1 MHRPAHVRFPRFA
14 APLAFAALVPAA
26 SGQAVL
32 QSWFDPAAWISTYR
46 IAALGDVDGD
56 GRADVAIMRLLF
68 NGSTFDFVVDLCS
81 SVTGAQLIR
90 IDRGYDAGIYAIG
103 SAGDVDGDG
112 RDDLLVGTGST
123 TEVLSSATGAL
134 LASQGGHAN
143 MKLGIEV
150 LGLGDVDGDGV
161 PDFAATVAKFGIGGF
176 GDSYVEICSG
186 ADGSVLLTLSTP
198 GGGGFLGAA
207 LARAPDLDGD
217 GIDELVVGNPLSAPA
232 FAGFV
237 KVFSPTS
244 GNVLAQYDAP
254 AGYYGFGSDVAVCR
268 DFTGD
273 GIADF
278 VVLGGTVQSTL
289 PGREIAWMISGA
301 DGSIVA
307 TLPSPAKKTW
317 TEVTSALDANG
328 DGWGDFALGSTQD
341 LGKHSVE
348 SVWLYDGRTQLPL
361 YTFEQFQ
368 QGNGPFVA
376 GLPDVNG
383 DGRDDLLMG
392 VDASNLGA
400 VLHSGND
407 FFLDASPIVA
417 VAGETFTKTLR
428 TGITGNLGLIALVG
442 VNGIPLF
449 LPILGPTT
457 FDATGTI
464 GYQVT
469 IPAGLA
475 GLTLDYLGFAIDAR
489 GKVAASAVERV
500 VFE

>member
-1 MHRPAHVRFPRFA
+1 MFHRARFPFLGA
-14 APLAFAALVPAA
+14 SLAFAAFAPAA

-32 QSWFDPAAWISTYR
+32 QSWSDPGAFISTYR

-56 GRADVAIMRLLF
+56 GRADVAIARVLF
-68 NGSTFDFVVDLCS
+68 NGSVDFVVDLRS
-81 SVTGAQLIR
+81 SVTGAQQIL
-90 IDRGYDAGIYAIG
+90 IDRGYTQIYAIG

-112 RDDLLVGTGST
+112 RDDLLVGTGSA
-123 TEVLSSATGAL
+123 TEVVSSATGAL
-134 LASQGGHAN
+134 LASQSGHASTTF
-143 MKLGIEV
+143 GIEV
-150 LGLGDVDGDGV
+150 VGLGDVDGDGV
-161 PDFAATVAKFGIGGF
+161 PDFAATGAKLGVGGF
-176 GDSYVEICSG
+176 GDGYVELCSG

-207 LARAPDLDGD
+207 LARAPDQDGD
-217 GIDELVVGNPLSAPA
+217 GIDELAVSDPLSSPA
-232 FAGFV
+232 YYGYV
-237 KVFSPTS
+237 KVFSPTTGS
-244 GNVLAQYDAP
+244 VLAEYDAP
-254 AGYYGFGSDVAVCR
+254 AGYFGFGVDFAVCR

-273 GIADF
+273 GITDY
-278 VVLGGTVQSTL
+278 VVLGTKTQSTL
-289 PGREIAWMISGA
+289 PDRKIAWMVSSA

-307 TLPSPAKKTW
+307 TLPSATKKHW
-317 TEVTSALDANG
+317 TEMTSTNDANG
-328 DGWGDFALGSTQD
+328 DGSGDFALGSTQD
-341 LGKHSVE
+341 LGAHSAG

-361 YTFEQFQ
+361 YTFEQFDLAR
-368 QGNGPFVA
+368 GPMVV

-392 VDASNLGA
+392 PDRFSQAA

-417 VAGETFTKTLR
+417 VAGETFGKTLR
-428 TGITGNLGLIALVG
+428 SGIAGNLGLIALVG

-489 GKVAASAVERV
+489 GKVAASAVETV
-500 VFE
+500 IFE